1 MQTGLMGKR
10 RPDVNRRAGDCS
22 AYRIDKQ
29 GNGGHP
35 RGMSKDFKPDGKNP
49 NEFRRG
55 KPAHRR
61 FHNKP
66 PKPAPG
72 TREDGN
78 HVLYGIHTVVEA
90 LKNPARRFVTLAGTE
105 NGIARLAESVDL
117 PLEPVIAKPDDIG
130 RQLPKD
136 AVHQGVLLIAE
147 PLEPL
152 TIKDIPPNCLVVA
165 LDQVTDP
172 HNVGAVL
179 RSAAAFGVAA
189 MIVTGRNSPEVTGVL
204 AKAASGALEHVPF
217 VEVKNLAKALDAL
230 GEKGFLRIGL
240 DSEGETAIGDV
251 VFKRPLCLV
260 LGAEGKGL
268 RPVTQAS
275 CDIIAKLPMPGAIRS
290 LNVSNA
296 AAISLYAVTQ
306 KL

>member
-1 MQTGLMGKR
+1 MGKHS
-10 RPDVNRRAGDCS
+10 PDVNREPTQS
-22 AYRIDKQ
+22 ATYLIDKHSTVLKSQ
-29 GNGGHP
+29 
-35 RGMSKDFKPDGKNP
+35 RMSTEFKPDGT
-49 NEFRRG
+49 RRG

-66 PKPAPG
+66 PKAAPG

-90 LKNPARRFVTLAGTE
+90 LKNPNRKFIKLVGTE
-105 NGIARLAESVDL
+105 NGLTRLSESVEL
-117 PLEPVIAKPDDIG
+117 PLEATIVKPEEIG
-130 RQLPKD
+130 RQLSKD

-147 PLEPL
+147 PLEPMSL
-152 TIKDIPPNCLVVA
+152 ADIPYKSLVVA

-189 MIVTGRNSPEVTGVL
+189 VIVTGRHSPEVTGVL

-230 GEKGFLRIGL
+230 GEQGFLRVGL
-240 DSEGETAIGDV
+240 DSDGDTILADV
-251 VFKRPLCLV
+251 VVKRPMCLV

-275 CDIIAKLPMPGAIRS
+275 CDVIARLPMPGAIKA

>member
-1 MQTGLMGKR
+1 LGFTHKL
-10 RPDVNRRAGDCS
+10 
-22 AYRIDKQ
+22 
-29 GNGGHP
+29 
-35 RGMSKDFKPDGKNP
+35 MSKEFKPDPNNP
-49 NEFRRG
+49 HAFKRG

-66 PKPAPG
+66 PKAAPG
-72 TREDGN
+72 TRDDGN

-90 LKNPARRFVTLAGTE
+90 LKNPDRKFIKLVGTE
-105 NGIARLAESVDL
+105 NGLARLAESVEL
-117 PLEPVIAKPDDIG
+117 PIEPSIAKIDDIG

-147 PLEPL
+147 PVDPMTLNS
-152 TIKDIPPNCLVVA
+152 IPPNSLVIA

-189 MIVTGRNSPEVTGVL
+189 MIVTGRNSPEVTGVM

-217 VEVKNLAKALDAL
+217 VEVKNLAKALDTL
-230 GEKGFLRIGL
+230 GEQGYLRVGL
-240 DSEGETAIGDV
+240 DSDGATDLAAVE
-251 VFKRPLCLV
+251 FKRPLVLV

-275 CDIIAKLPMPGAIRS
+275 CDIVARLPMPGVIKS

-306 KL
+306 KI